1 MGHDL
6 DSVARERL
14 QQYIDTLG
22 AQLKDRRKRES
33 FAIYAAGVLGSA
45 ERKSVEPMA
54 SLASGDA
61 TTSRHLHSFHPIGCP
76 CRPRRTA
83 PGCCPRARRKR
94 SLPSGGTRA
103 AWWTRP

>member
-6 DSVARERL
+6 DEAARERL

-22 AQLKDRRKRES
+22 THLKDRRKRES

-54 SLASGDA
+54 SLASSDVR
-61 TTSRHLHSFHPIGCP
+61 TSRHTHDKLLHLWVEANGAMRQFGSKQ
-76 CRPRRTA
+76 
-83 PGCCPRARRKR
+83 PGMSVEPWRNM
-94 SLPSGGTRA
+94 SV
-103 AWWTRP
+103 